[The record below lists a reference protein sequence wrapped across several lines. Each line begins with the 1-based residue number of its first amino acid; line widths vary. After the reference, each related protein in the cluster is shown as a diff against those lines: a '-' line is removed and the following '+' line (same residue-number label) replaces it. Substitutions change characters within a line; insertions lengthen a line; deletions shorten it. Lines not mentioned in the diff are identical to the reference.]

1 MDFWWFIYDPVIHA
15 DKEDGNFFVCV
26 FAKKDRMYMWTEET
40 MIQEEKF

>member
-26 FAKKDRMYMWTEET
+26 FVKKTGCTCGQRKK